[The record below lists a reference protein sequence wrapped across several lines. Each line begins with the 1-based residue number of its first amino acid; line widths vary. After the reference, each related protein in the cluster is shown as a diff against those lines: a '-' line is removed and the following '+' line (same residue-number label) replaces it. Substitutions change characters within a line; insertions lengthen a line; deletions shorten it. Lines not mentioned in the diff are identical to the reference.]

1 MTEALATEPA
11 GTLDGYVLLDAQDWM
26 TPVQLEALWSEID
39 RTGTAG
45 ARVICRTAGATSPVE
60 RHLPEAIR
68 QRWRR
73 LDELSATLFARDRSA
88 VYGGF
93 HVYARA
99 VH

>member
-1 MTEALATEPA
+1 L
-11 GTLDGYVLLDAQDWM
+11 
-26 TPVQLEALWSEID
+26 
-39 RTGTAG
+39 
-45 ARVICRTAGATSPVE
+45 
-60 RHLPEAIR
+60 R

-73 LDELSATLFARDRSA
+73 LDELSETLFRQDRSA